1 MDIRKF
7 FLASHAIMALA
18 MIIAL
23 TFPSIAKAISIGE
36 VVMQSKVGEPLFAQ
50 VDLVVGSGEH
60 IENSCLALA
69 PPDPL
74 EDDASDYLT
83 KANLSVKTEG
93 ARQYV
98 VISSRTPFN
107 DAFAKLRLQIKCPGK
122 GSIIK
127 LLTILPDLVP
137 DAQAPITAP
146 VAAETTNK
154 FVPQPLDVHDDA
166 PEAKRRDNHESQPEV
181 REYTV
186 DKSAR
191 PTHKQPSPS
200 VQVASKKQGGSPSFR
215 LQLSGEP
222 LDESRLGKASPE
234 ERVSL
239 LAQKKLLDADD
250 QMARFL
256 AMRNQVQQL
265 KEELGTVK
273 LQLAQLGA
281 IPPSSAASSVQV
293 PPPAPLETAGKKEVL
308 SKPEIAVTQIVVQQ
322 NDGFLKKGLWAAL
335 GLVLV
340 ISPMWFGARYYQ
352 TKKRIEIPSTRVAQ
366 TILKTL
372 DFVTTDRNNKNRT

>member
-7 FLASHAIMALA
+7 FLASHAIMASA
-18 MIIAL
+18 MIVAL
-23 TFPSIAKAISIGE
+23 TFPSVAKAISIGE

-98 VISSRTPFN
+98 VVSSRTPFN

-146 VAAETTNK
+146 VAAETINK
-154 FVPQPLDVHDDA
+154 FVPPPLDVHDDA
-166 PEAKRRDNHESQPEV
+166 HEANQRDNHESQPEV
-181 REYTV
+181 REYIV

-265 KEELGTVK
+265 KDELGTVK

-281 IPPSSAASSVQV
+281 IPPSSAASSAQMS
-293 PPPAPLETAGKKEVL
+293 PPAPLETAGKKEVL
-308 SKPEIAVTQIVVQQ
+308 SKPEIAVTQIAAQQ
-322 NDGFLKKGLWAAL
+322 NDGFLKNGLWAVL

-340 ISPMWFGARYYQ
+340 ISPVWLGVRYYKM
-352 TKKRIEIPSTRVAQ
+352 KKRIEIPSTRVAQ

-372 DFVTTDRNNKNRT
+372 DFVTTDRNNKN